1 MAQIDVKL
9 LGTYLNDHLAGS
21 MVGVELSRRAR
32 RSNEGTP
39 LGRYLAELAEE
50 IEEDRATLKAVME
63 RLGVGQDRLK
73 MSAGWLGEKAG
84 RLKPNN
90 RLFGY
95 SPLSRLIELE
105 GLTLGVEGKRGLW
118 QVLRELQEPRLAEF
132 DFDALLERARRQ
144 RDGLE
149 GRRLAAALDAF
160 GRA

>member
-1 MAQIDVKL
+1 
-9 LGTYLNDHLAGS
+9 
-21 MVGVELSRRAR
+21 MVGVELARRGR

-39 LGRYLAELAEE
+39 LGRYLAEVAKE
-50 IEEDRATLKAVME
+50 IEEDRDSLKAVME
-63 RLGVGQDRLK
+63 RLDVGEDRVK
-73 MSAGWLGEKAG
+73 MTVGWLGEKAG

-118 QVLRELQEPRLAEF
+118 QVMRDLQDPRLAEF
-132 DFDALLERARRQ
+132 DFDALLERARTQ

-149 GRRLAAALDAF
+149 ERRLAAALDAF